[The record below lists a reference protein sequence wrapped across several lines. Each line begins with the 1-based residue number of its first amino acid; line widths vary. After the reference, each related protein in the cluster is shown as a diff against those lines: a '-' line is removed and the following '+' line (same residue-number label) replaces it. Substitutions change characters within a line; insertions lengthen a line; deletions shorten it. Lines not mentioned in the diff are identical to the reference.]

1 MEIQGTQIAKMIFKK
16 EVGGF
21 TISNR
26 KPYYKARVIKK
37 VWNWHKDSHIDQWNR
52 TESLD
57 INLPIHSHLILNKD
71 AKTTQW
77 GKEQSF

>member
-1 MEIQGTQIAKMIFKK
+1 MEIQGTQIAKMILKK

-37 VWNWHKDSHIDQWNR
+37 V
-52 TESLD
+52 
-57 INLPIHSHLILNKD
+57 
-71 AKTTQW
+71 
-77 GKEQSF
+77 